1 MDHRKRDGH
10 SYLPDLKDPRTHVEN
25 LVYSGPGIA
34 HCVDQS
40 CTLTDPRS
48 PLPGVLGHRDSVR
61 GRPGCVCDAQP
72 GLALAAHPLSCPTPP
87 LCGPVFCR
95 YPLRDLSLCFWSLAI
110 HCISVGRV
118 WRRTPKPCLRLF
130 LLIKFSKTDLP
141 CIHWIFLSFFFFN
154 HALHSSVPR
163 SFQESLMP
171 PPWPR
176 ISTVVN
182 GNIYFG
188 LFR

>member
-1 MDHRKRDGH
+1 MHTPVGAMQILCSVGGTLRSWTMWRPWPTHMDHRKRDGH
-10 SYLPDLKDPRTHVEN
+10 SYFPHLKDPLIHMDN

-40 CTLTDPRS
+40 CTVTDPLS

-110 HCISVGRV
+110 HCILVRRV
-118 WRRTPKPCLRLF
+118 WRSAPKPRLRLF
-130 LLIKFSKTDLP
+130 LLIKKRDKGTGP
-141 CIHWIFLSFFFFN
+141 G
-154 HALHSSVPR
+154 VGP
-163 SFQESLMP
+163 
-171 PPWPR
+171 
-176 ISTVVN
+176 
-182 GNIYFG
+182 G
-188 LFR
+188 